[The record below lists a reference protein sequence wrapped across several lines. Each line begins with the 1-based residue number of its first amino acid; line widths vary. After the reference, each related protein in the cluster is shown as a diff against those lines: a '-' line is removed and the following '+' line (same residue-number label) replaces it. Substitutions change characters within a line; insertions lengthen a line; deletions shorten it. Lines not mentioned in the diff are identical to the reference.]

1 MAWASAT
8 SVSSS
13 AGPDLYHAI
22 EDGPETEWKV
32 KGSQFLGQVFRVA
45 DEAGAASCLQAVR
58 RKHHAATHHC
68 WALCLGSPDA
78 VVERFDDAGE
88 PSGTAGR
95 PILNQL
101 LGQEVHDVLLV
112 VTRYFGGTKLG
123 TGGLARA
130 YAEAAA
136 MALAAAPRRIVR
148 LEIRLSV
155 TCDFDDLGA
164 VEATLARE
172 AADVRGVE
180 RDYSH
185 GPRLTLFARRSRA
198 EEIASAI
205 IETTAGR
212 AKVRIG

>member
-1 MAWASAT
+1 
-8 SVSSS
+8 VSSS
-13 AGPDLYHAI
+13 AAPDLYHAV

-32 KGSQFLGQVFRVA
+32 KGSRFLGQVFRIA
-45 DEAGAASCLQAVR
+45 DEAGAASCLQTVR
-58 RKHHAATHHC
+58 KKHHAATHHC
-68 WALCLGSPDA
+68 WALRVGSPEA
-78 VVERFDDAGE
+78 VVERSDDAGE

-101 LGQEVHDVLLV
+101 LGQEIHDVLLV

-130 YAEAAA
+130 YADAAA

-148 LEIRLSV
+148 LETRLSV
-155 TCDFDDLGA
+155 TCDFDDLGF
-164 VEATLARE
+164 VEAILARE
-172 AADVRGVE
+172 AADVRVVE
-180 RDYSH
+180 RDYSR

-198 EEIASAI
+198 EEIADVI
-205 IETTAGR
+205 IETTSGR